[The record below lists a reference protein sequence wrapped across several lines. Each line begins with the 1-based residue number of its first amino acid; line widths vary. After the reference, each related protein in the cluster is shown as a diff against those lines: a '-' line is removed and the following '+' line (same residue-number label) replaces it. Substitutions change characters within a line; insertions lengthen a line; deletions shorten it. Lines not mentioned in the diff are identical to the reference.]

1 MAELTAEGLLLPG
14 EAEQECWGADPERV
28 DYGAL
33 YAGRPGL
40 MELACRRGW
49 DRDRESVAAFRR
61 ENPWVEEY
69 ALFRAL
75 KAHFGGKPWLE
86 WPEKAARLH
95 DPAAMEEYAVR
106 LRPEIRTQIYTQF
119 LFFRQWNA
127 LRDYARARG
136 IAIIGDV
143 PIYVPL
149 DSVDVWAEREWFCLD
164 EEGCPTEV
172 AGVPPDYFSADGQLW
187 GNPLYDWEKLAA
199 DGFGW
204 WIRRLRAAAG
214 LYDGIR
220 IDHFRGLASFWAV
233 PSGAET
239 ARNGRWCPGP
249 GVPFVDAVKAA
260 LPGTEILAE
269 DLGILTEDVFRLLA
283 YAGWPG
289 MKVLEFA
296 FDAGHL
302 SSYLPHR
309 YEKNCVCYTGTHDN
323 PPLRQWEEEAPPQDT
338 AFAREYLGL
347 GERARLGRAV
357 IRAGMASA
365 ARLFV
370 APMQDWLDL
379 GAAGRINTPGTIG
392 PENWRWRM
400 RREAMSGEL
409 ADTIA
414 RMTHIY
420 GRK

>member
-1 MAELTAEGLLLPG
+1 M
-14 EAEQECWGADPERV
+14 
-28 DYGAL
+28 
-33 YAGRPGL
+33 
-40 MELACRRGW
+40 
-49 DRDRESVAAFRR
+49 
-61 ENPWVEEY
+61 
-69 ALFRAL
+69 
-75 KAHFGGKPWLE
+75 
-86 WPEKAARLH
+86 
-95 DPAAMEEYAVR
+95 
-106 LRPEIRTQIYTQF
+106 
-119 LFFRQWNA
+119 
-127 LRDYARARG
+127 
-136 IAIIGDV
+136 
-143 PIYVPL
+143 
-149 DSVDVWAEREWFCLD
+149 
-164 EEGCPTEV
+164 
-172 AGVPPDYFSADGQLW
+172 
-187 GNPLYDWEKLAA
+187 
-199 DGFGW
+199 
-204 WIRRLRAAAG
+204 
-214 LYDGIR
+214 
-220 IDHFRGLASFWAV
+220 
-233 PSGAET
+233 
-239 ARNGRWCPGP
+239 
-249 GVPFVDAVKAA
+249 KAA
-260 LPGTEILAE
+260 LPGTAILAE

-323 PPLRQWEEEAPPQDT
+323 PPLRQWEEEVPPQDA

-347 GERARLGRAV
+347 GEEARLGRAV

-400 RREAMSGEL
+400 RPEAMSSEL